1 MGAPMART
9 KFRLLLAALIALIA
23 VPVLAQGGFG
33 FSEGYAFL
41 KAVRERDGAKVDEV
55 TSNPSSTAIN
65 AREQN
70 TGEGALHIVVRRRDL
85 TWLGFLLGR
94 GARPDL
100 ENNDG
105 TTALM
110 LAAQIGWREGVER
123 LITRGASVN
132 HANNR
137 GETALIYAVQRNDVP
152 VVRLLM
158 TQGADPNQ
166 TDSVAGYSALDYAR
180 QDRRFASVL
189 QILENP
195 PARPTANQTVGPTQ
209 N

>member
-1 MGAPMART
+1 MART
-9 KFRLLLAALIALIA
+9 NLRLLAAMMVALVS
-23 VPVLAQGGFG
+23 VPVLAQGFG

-41 KAVRERDGAKVDEV
+41 KAVRERDGAKVDEI

-65 AREQN
+65 AREQA

-85 TWLGFLLGR
+85 TWLGFMLGR

-100 ENNDG
+100 ENNEG

-110 LAAQIGWREGVER
+110 LAAQIGWRDGVER
-123 LITRGASVN
+123 LITRGANVN

-137 GETALIYAVQRNDVP
+137 GETALIYAVQRNDMP

-158 TQGADPNQ
+158 TQGANPNQ
-166 TDSVAGYSALDYAR
+166 TDSVAGYSAIDYAR
-180 QDRRFASVL
+180 QDRRFAAVL

-195 PARPTANQTVGPTQ
+195 PSRATANQPVGPTR

>member
-1 MGAPMART
+1 MART
-9 KFRLLLAALIALIA
+9 NLRLLAAVLVALVTVPA
-23 VPVLAQGGFG
+23 VAQFG

-41 KAVRERDGAKVDEV
+41 KAVRERDGAKAEEI
-55 TSNPSSTAIN
+55 TANPSSTSIN
-65 AREQN
+65 AREQA
-70 TGEGALHIVVRRRDL
+70 TGEGALHIIVRRRDL

-100 ENNDG
+100 ENNEG

-110 LAAQIGWREGVER
+110 LAAQIGWRDGVER
-123 LITRGASVN
+123 LITRGANVN

-158 TQGADPNQ
+158 TQGANPNQ
-166 TDSVAGYSALDYAR
+166 TDSVAGYSAIDYAR

-195 PARPTANQTVGPTQ
+195 PARTTAGQTVGPTQ
-209 N
+209 P